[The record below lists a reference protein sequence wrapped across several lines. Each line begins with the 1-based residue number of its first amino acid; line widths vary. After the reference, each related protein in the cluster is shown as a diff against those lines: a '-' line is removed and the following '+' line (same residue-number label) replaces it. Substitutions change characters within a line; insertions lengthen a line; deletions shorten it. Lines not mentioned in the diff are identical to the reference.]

1 MKYYFLPPMQF
12 KIPQNIDIE
21 EKILPLLTLKQL
33 FILLGGGAIAYLI
46 YIGSVGRYDP
56 SIYLIPVVLVSV
68 VTVLIAF
75 FKMENITFIKL
86 VLLMMESLINPRTR
100 VWFHYAEPVSL
111 LDHYDIAMQLQREEN
126 KKTRPP
132 SDPSQDLLSNL
143 EHLTKVVDTSEGL
156 INETPTYQDERHSS

>member
-1 MKYYFLPPMQF
+1 MQF

-21 EKILPLLTLKQL
+21 EKILPFLTLKQL

-46 YIGSVGRYDP
+46 YIASVGRYDP

-86 VLLMMESLINPRTR
+86 VLLMMESVINPRTR
-100 VWFHYAEPVSL
+100 VWFHYAEPLSL
-111 LDHYDIAMQLQREEN
+111 LDEYEVQVQLEQEGTKRKAQPIQN
-126 KKTRPP
+126 
-132 SDPSQDLLSNL
+132 QNDLLHNL
-143 EHLTKVVDTSEGL
+143 ENLTQVVDTSKNMLTEK
-156 INETPTYQDERHSS
+156 PTYQDERPSL